1 MTYNIHRWEGQ
12 DRRIDVPRLA
22 NLIESVDAD
31 VIGLNEVLH
40 PVYSGDQVYGL
51 LTELADRLH
60 MDYHFGPSGWMDYG
74 PTWQGPVGNA
84 VLSRFPLADKSNL
97 LLPRLPG
104 SKQRS
109 LLGATLA
116 AGPAQGLTAYVT
128 HLDHFFEGTRL
139 LQLGGILR
147 RIAQRGPHFVAGDF
161 NAPGFLGRRTRRL
174 LPPVLRQMRRA
185 GYQDAFHMV
194 GEGGGRTFPCH
205 SPLWRIDFLF
215 FPHSCAPGLRSARAL
230 DLQSVQQVSDHRPV
244 LVEWAWPDQ
253 MVWSAR

>member
-12 DRRIDVPRLA
+12 DRRIDVARLA
-22 NLIESVDAD
+22 NLVESVGAD

-40 PVYSGDQVYGL
+40 PVYIDDQAHDL
-51 LTELADRLH
+51 LGELADRLH

-74 PTWQGPVGNA
+74 PGWRGPVGNA
-84 VLSRFPLADKSNL
+84 VLSRYPLIDKTNL
-97 LLPRLPG
+97 LLPRMFG

-109 LLGATLA
+109 LLGGTLA
-116 AGPAQGLTAYVT
+116 AGPAKGLTAYVT

-139 LQLGGILR
+139 LQVGGILR
-147 RIAQRGPHFVAGDF
+147 LIAERGPHFLAGDF
-161 NAPGFLGRRTRRL
+161 NTPGFLGRRTRRL

-194 GEGGGRTFPCH
+194 GQGGGRTFP
-205 SPLWRIDFLF
+205 SYAPLWRIDFLF
-215 FPHSCAPGLRSARAL
+215 FPRHWAPGLRSAQAL
-230 DLQSVQQVSDHRPV
+230 NVQAVHEVSDHRPV

-253 MVWSAR
+253 MVWAAS